1 MHDVSIHDGH
11 RERLRAN
18 FIENSLDSFNEL
30 NSLELL
36 LFYAIPRRDTNELA
50 HRLLD
55 RFGSLS
61 GVFDASFYE
70 LMEVDGI
77 GENAASL
84 ITLIPE
90 IMRKSRISGV
100 SDTKV
105 ITSSSAAGKYL
116 VPRFLYQKI
125 EILLL
130 LCLDS
135 QKRVISCV
143 EVNRGVVNSVD
154 ANVRRIVELAL
165 KYRATSVIISHNHP
179 DGVALPSREDDF
191 ITGKIGKALSS
202 VGITLSDHIIVAGE
216 TFASYADSGMMSLYR

>member
-1 MHDVSIHDGH
+1 MGIHDGH
-11 RERLRAN
+11 RERLRVN
-18 FIENSLDSFNEL
+18 FIENGLDGFNEL

-55 RFGSLS
+55 RFGSLN

-90 IMRKSRISGV
+90 IMRKSRISEV

-105 ITSSSAAGKYL
+105 ITSSAAAGKYL

-135 QKRVISCV
+135 QKRIISCV
-143 EVNRGVVNSVD
+143 EVNRGVVNTVD
-154 ANVRRIVELAL
+154 ANARRIVEMAL
-165 KYRATSVIISHNHP
+165 KYRASSVIIAHNHP
-179 DGVALPSREDDF
+179 DGVAIPSREDDG
-191 ITGKIGKALSS
+191 TTQLIGRALAS
-202 VGITLSDHIIVAGE
+202 VGITLADHIIVAGE
-216 TFASYADSGMMSLYR
+216 SYASYADSGMMNLYNNL